1 MAYIKDQS
9 HGNYK
14 HYYVRRRANEQYPL
28 PLERDERL
36 ALFDRELF
44 KGKRILDV
52 GCNSGEVAVELA
64 QRYEAL
70 QVVGVDIDSA
80 LVDQCKATVE
90 HAFSL
95 QRPLP
100 LLLDPSTSDEY
111 SEPNASVTQEPS
123 RKKRRLN
130 DGARIL
136 QDHAAVEFEPSANAD
151 NADYFPA
158 FFPSL
163 FGTIDARA
171 AKLQASIGNT
181 KLPGSIKDTPD
192 QTKKRRAQPPTT
204 NGGIEHTSADPK
216 VYAAFPRNLVFY
228 AADWPKTKIESDIDG
243 YDVILGLSLTKWIH
257 LHDLDEGLVRFF
269 QKCYD
274 TLNPGGCL
282 ILEKQGWKGYKQA
295 KRMSETLKQNYKLLQ
310 LRPETDFDRVLLET
324 VGFSKKETVK
334 STETE
339 KGKLKLYV
347 EPHAQTLAERSPF
360 APLCESTGFDRDI
373 EIYWKL

>member
-9 HGNYK
+9 HGNYR

-52 GCNSGEVAVELA
+52 GCNSGEVTVELA

-90 HAFSL
+90 NAFSL
-95 QRPLP
+95 QRPLALP
-100 LLLDPSTSDEY
+100 LDSSTPDGHSSPKAPIE
-111 SEPNASVTQEPS
+111 QEPS

-130 DGARIL
+130 DGTGVI
-136 QDHAAVEFEPSANAD
+136 QDGLAADYQTSPITD
-151 NADYFPA
+151 NVDYFPA

-163 FGTIDARA
+163 FGTIDVRA
-171 AKLQASIGNT
+171 AKLQDQAS
-181 KLPGSIKDTPD
+181 DTAKRPAIQPD
-192 QTKKRRAQPPTT
+192 LFEQSKKRRAQPATTNDTPDENPTT
-204 NGGIEHTSADPK
+204 DSK
-216 VYAAFPRNLVFY
+216 VPVAFPRNLVFY
-228 AADWPKTKIESDIDG
+228 AADWPKTKIESDTDG
-243 YDVILGLSLTKWIH
+243 YDVVLGLSLTKWIH
-257 LHDLDEGLVRFF
+257 LHDRDEGLIRFF

-274 TLNPGGCL
+274 MLHPGGVL

-295 KRMSETLKQNYKLLQ
+295 KRMSEILKRNYKLLQ
-310 LRPETDFDRVLLET
+310 LRPETDFDRILLET
-324 VGFSKKETVK
+324 VGFAKKETVK
-334 STETE
+334 CTETE
-339 KGKLKLYV
+339 KG
-347 EPHAQTLAERSPF
+347 E
-360 APLCESTGFDRDI
+360 
-373 EIYWKL
+373 